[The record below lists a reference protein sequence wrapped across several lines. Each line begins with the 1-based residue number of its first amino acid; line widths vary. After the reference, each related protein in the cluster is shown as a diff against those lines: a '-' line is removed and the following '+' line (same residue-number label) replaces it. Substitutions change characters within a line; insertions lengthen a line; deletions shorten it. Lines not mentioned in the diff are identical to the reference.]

1 MSVGRPS
8 DEATPERNSASKAGD
23 AKASPAAMT
32 LKAAKQLEKAVAGLI
47 EALGNAGD
55 PHEKPFQVLGA
66 TQGALSSL
74 KQIGELA
81 TALGSANEWLKPLDA
96 EARDVAER
104 SRVIFAGELAEAL
117 EPLVLRLQGR
127 LPTLEVGPFTI
138 ELVEADRP
146 EVRLHYGPKIE
157 LLETIPV
164 DAALVLKAVQRARE
178 LIEPGP
184 LNDQAFLAELHA
196 AWRTAMA
203 RRAYGPADKVPI
215 ADVYAE
221 LVFGRQSAA
230 FRAAPQRSGFT
241 AVPRVSFAHD
251 LGRLRH
257 HLWQGKELVLTVAT
271 RDQTKKAAD
280 HLWVAGTHYAYLG
293 FRENERG

>member
-1 MSVGRPS
+1 MSGGRLS
-8 DEATPERNSASKAGD
+8 DDTGADRKGDGKTSPIAT
-23 AKASPAAMT
+23 T
-32 LKAAKQLEKAVAGLI
+32 LKAARLLEKAASSLV
-47 EALGNAGD
+47 ESLGNIGD

-66 TQGALSSL
+66 TQGALTSL
-74 KQIGELA
+74 KQISELA
-81 TALGSANEWLKPLDA
+81 SAVGSANEWLKPLDA
-96 EARDVAER
+96 EARGVAER

-117 EPLVLRLQGR
+117 EPLGLSLRGR
-127 LPTLEVGPFTI
+127 LPTLEVGPFTV
-138 ELVEADRP
+138 ELVESDKP

-157 LLETIPV
+157 LLETVPV
-164 DAALVLKAVQRARE
+164 DSALVLKAVQRARE

-184 LNDQAFLAELHA
+184 LNDEAFLAELHT

-203 RRAYGPADKVPI
+203 RRTFGPSDKVPI

-241 AVPRVSFAHD
+241 PVPRVAFAHD

-257 HLWQGKELVLTVAT
+257 HTWQGKELVLTVAT